1 MKLEFQ
7 KSKTAVFFHF
17 SMQYSFQLADTVGA
31 KKKKLSAYWRC
42 PSFGKFSISVLISRT
57 EHFSLPIRCS
67 WVD

>member
-31 KKKKLSAYWRC
+31 KKNCRLIGDVRLLE
-42 PSFGKFSISVLISRT
+42 SFQYQS
-57 EHFSLPIRCS
+57 
-67 WVD
+67 